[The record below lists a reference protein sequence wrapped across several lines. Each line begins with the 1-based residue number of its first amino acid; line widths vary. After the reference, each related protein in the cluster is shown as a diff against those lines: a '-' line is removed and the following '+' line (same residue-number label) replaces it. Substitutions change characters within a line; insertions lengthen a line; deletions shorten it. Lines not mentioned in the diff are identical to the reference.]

1 MSQLSATQS
10 AVSPAL
16 SNQSMPSASSMIQRG
31 NGLQVVVGLGKSG
44 LSAVNYLHA
53 LGYPVAV
60 TDAGLPKLA
69 EHLPTD
75 IVTKFGA
82 LDGELFAKADGVVI

>member
-1 MSQLSATQS
+1 
-10 AVSPAL
+10 
-16 SNQSMPSASSMIQRG
+16 MIQRG

-82 LDGELFAKADGVVI
+82 LDGELLQWQIALSSVLVLTLICRCLMAHVRKNRDCQ